1 MPFKPPE
8 TAKCPVCG
16 KSVYAAEE
24 RVAAGAKYH
33 KFCFKCRK
41 CMDTIELYRNNFWF
55 CLSVLLLM
63 PTSR

>member
-41 CMDTIELYRNNFWF
+41 CMDMIELYLER
-55 CLSVLLLM
+55 
-63 PTSR
+63 